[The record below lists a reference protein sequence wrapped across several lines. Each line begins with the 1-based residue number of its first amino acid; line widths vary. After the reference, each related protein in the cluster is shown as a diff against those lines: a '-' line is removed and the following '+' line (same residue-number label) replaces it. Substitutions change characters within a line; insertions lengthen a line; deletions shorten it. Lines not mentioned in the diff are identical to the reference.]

1 MKIDLEAYIQSN
13 VAIQHLSL
21 TDSNFVKLVRNKVT
35 KKTQIKVFSLD
46 SSNERTVL
54 FLDYEILTH
63 NLLIKGSDKFFKK
76 PVLSIRCTI

>member
-46 SSNERTVL
+46 SSNERAVL
-54 FLDYEILTH
+54 FLDY
-63 NLLIKGSDKFFKK
+63 
-76 PVLSIRCTI
+76 